1 MIPFVVGPRS
11 PSGLQAQLQA
21 EERLQE
27 QMANAPRA
35 LGPLIAINI
44 STVFNRSKDIKAL
57 LTEEFMDID
66 DRVMENYSL
75 LLSMGVEVSGHHQK
89 FQIASKLCLL
99 KSELLFKKG
108 LSKTCC
114 RDGRSFTNKLK
125 VKGDYIKFA
134 AWVTKKSLQKEK
146 SDQVNYNKHD
156 NLITFCCKKPQWKN
170 KNSVLIKCLILGLG
184 ELCS

>member
-21 EERLQE
+21 EESLQE

-44 STVFNRSKDIKAL
+44 STVLNRSKEIKAL
-57 LTEEFMDID
+57 FAEDFMDID

-89 FQIASKLCLL
+89 FQIIASKLCLL

-108 LSKTCC
+108 LSTTCC
-114 RDGRSFTNKLK
+114 RDGRSFTNKSKGRLYQSCCIGAKKKPPKGK
-125 VKGDYIKFA
+125 VGSSKLQETQFDYFL
-134 AWVTKKSLQKEK
+134 LQKTQIEK
-146 SDQVNYNKHD
+146 
-156 NLITFCCKKPQWKN
+156 
-170 KNSVLIKCLILGLG
+170 
-184 ELCS
+184 

>member
-44 STVFNRSKDIKAL
+44 STVFNRSKEIKAL
-57 LTEEFMDID
+57 FAEEFMDID

-89 FQIASKLCLL
+89 FQIIASKLCLL

-108 LSKTCC
+108 LSTTCC

-134 AWVTKKSLQKEK
+134 AWVLKKSFQKEK
-146 SDQVNYNKHD
+146 SDQVNYKKH
-156 NLITFCCKKPQWKN
+156 NLITFCCKKPKWKN

>member
-21 EERLQE
+21 EESLQE

-44 STVFNRSKDIKAL
+44 STVLNRSKEIKAL
-57 LTEEFMDID
+57 FAEDFMDID

-75 LLSMGVEVSGHHQK
+75 LLSMGVEVSGPHQK
-89 FQIASKLCLL
+89 FQIIASKLCLL

-108 LSKTCC
+108 LSTTCC
-114 RDGRSFTNKLK
+114 RDGRSFTNKSKGRLYQSCYIGAKKKPPKGK
-125 VKGDYIKFA
+125 VGSSKLQETQFDYFL
-134 AWVTKKSLQKEK
+134 LQKTQIEK
-146 SDQVNYNKHD
+146 
-156 NLITFCCKKPQWKN
+156 
-170 KNSVLIKCLILGLG
+170 
-184 ELCS
+184 